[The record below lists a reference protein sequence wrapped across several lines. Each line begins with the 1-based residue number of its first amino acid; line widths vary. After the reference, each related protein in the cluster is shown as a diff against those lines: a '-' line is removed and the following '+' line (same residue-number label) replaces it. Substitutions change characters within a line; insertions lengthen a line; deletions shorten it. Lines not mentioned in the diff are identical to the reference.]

1 MKSNSADHTGITSLD
16 RLEPGCRSR
25 IIGIRAFGSLRKR
38 MLAMGMVPGAEVD
51 VIRAAPLGDPVEY
64 RVKGY
69 CLSLRRAEAGLVEVA
84 LEGAMMESVCPLV
97 FLAPGTVAR
106 VAGFRAGKGLQT
118 RLFGMGFCAD
128 VRVKIVSADRGFSH
142 RLGWRCPL
150 RPLKGSGYE
159 GHGEGH
165 RGVCMKR
172 EIRIAL
178 IGNPNIGKTTIF
190 KCSPV

>member
-84 LEGAMMESVCPLV
+84 LEG
-97 FLAPGTVAR
+97 
-106 VAGFRAGKGLQT
+106 Q
-118 RLFGMGFCAD
+118 
-128 VRVKIVSADRGFSH
+128 
-142 RLGWRCPL
+142 
-150 RPLKGSGYE
+150 
-159 GHGEGH
+159 
-165 RGVCMKR
+165 
-172 EIRIAL
+172 
-178 IGNPNIGKTTIF
+178 
-190 KCSPV
+190 